1 MYGGFQLHTSM
12 NCTTRILWTI
22 LHVGGSKPKDF
33 GLNYPNTLN
42 LLQQDLIRFLFARK
56 YLKLNLGSNFEL
68 TSTGFRS
75 FARIIE
81 SLLKHYIMFT
91 YPGEHQSSPWLSL
104 GMPCQALVVC
114 TQCNLCTVWLSLL
127 ICSEYLLIFAKKRI
141 WSDKNLTK

>member
-1 MYGGFQLHTSM
+1 M

-22 LHVGGSKPKDF
+22 LHEGGSKSKNF
-33 GLNYPNTLN
+33 GLYYPNTLN
-42 LLQQDLIRFLFARK
+42 LLQQDLIRFLFARN
-56 YLKLNLGSNFEL
+56 YLKINLGSSSEL

-81 SLLKHYIMFT
+81 SLWKHYIMFT

-104 GMPCQALVVC
+104 VMPCQALVGS

-127 ICSEYLLIFAKKRI
+127 ICSEYLLRFAKKRI
-141 WSDKNLTK
+141 WSDKNLTR